1 MNLQVFDRSAA
12 PKCVLLI
19 VSVEIQFCKKLCT
32 IYVLLLT
39 IVDTWLLSASN
50 HVIPAFLS
58 ERFAPILGDQEYF
71 WRAVSVMGVKMS
83 ILKQIPSSGI
93 PRPQVEQC

>member
-1 MNLQVFDRSAA
+1 MEVQLFSASSEQF
-12 PKCVLLI
+12 P
-19 VSVEIQFCKKLCT
+19 VSYNSAVEHVHNFISPW
-32 IYVLLLT
+32 T
-39 IVDTWLLSASN
+39 IVVKWILSASN

-58 ERFAPILGDQEYF
+58 ESFAPILGDQEYF

-93 PRPQVEQC
+93 PRPQVVQG